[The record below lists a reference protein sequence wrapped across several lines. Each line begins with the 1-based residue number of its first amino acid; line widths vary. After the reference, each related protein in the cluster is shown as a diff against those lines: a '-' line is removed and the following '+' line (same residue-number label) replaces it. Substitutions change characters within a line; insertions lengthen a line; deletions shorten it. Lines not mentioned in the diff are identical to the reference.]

1 VNSGSVQGDAK
12 PVIVVGKQITLMIAI
27 CHVMLTAPV
36 VLGCHFML
44 SRTKQMKD
52 VMHQT
57 VRGHALKRKV
67 DINQVQYSGVALK

>member
-1 VNSGSVQGDAK
+1 VK

-27 CHVMLTAPV
+27 CHVMLAVPV

-52 VMHQT
+52 VRHQT
-57 VRGHALKRKV
+57 VRGHALKGQG
-67 DINQVQYSGVALK
+67 DINRGQNPGVALK